1 MSTVTRTQTDRL
13 LELVH
18 RATGRRHRSLS
29 QAARNFGMS
38 GGAVVRISDAQA
50 DALIEEWATK
60 PEYVKPVATGSVPGE
75 GAMTTA
81 QAASVLGHEVFV
93 TTLDAPDGLT
103 LVPDAIELLDDG
115 TPALRAR
122 VALAGI
128 TSWSTP

>member
-1 MSTVTRTQTDRL
+1 MSTVTRTQADRL

-18 RATGRRHRSLS
+18 RATGRRHRSLG

-38 GGAVVRISDAQA
+38 GGAIVRISETQA
-50 DALIEEWATK
+50 DALIEAWSAK
-60 PEYVKPVATGSVPGE
+60 PEHVAAPGAQTSGE
-75 GAMTTA
+75 GAMTPA

-115 TPALRAR
+115 SPALRAR

>member
-1 MSTVTRTQTDRL
+1 MSTVTRTQSDRL
-13 LELVH
+13 LELVR
-18 RATGRRHRSLS
+18 RATGRKHRSLS

-38 GGAVVRISDAQA
+38 GGAIVRISDTQA
-50 DALIEEWATK
+50 DTLIEEWSTK
-60 PEYVKPVATGSVPGE
+60 PAYVTAPTAHEPSGE

-103 LVPDAIELLDDG
+103 RVPDAIELLDDG